1 MKATLPNHFSNTMN
15 SSSRISLWPISIICF
30 FTVAIIGCVTFVAFC
45 SRHPADLI
53 SANYYEDEVKYQ
65 GQIDRLQH
73 TQEHAPAASVQY
85 DKQTR
90 SITVSVPAEMASAR
104 PSGQIQLYRP
114 SALNLDRTIKLE
126 LTAQGL
132 QTIDAA
138 NLLPGLWKVRVSWTV
153 ADRQFFMDQ
162 KVVIPSAVL

>member
-1 MKATLPNHFSNTMN
+1 MN
-15 SSSRISLWPISIICF
+15 SSRISLWPISIICF
-30 FTVAIIGCVTFVAFC
+30 FTVAIIGCVSFVVFC
-45 SRHPADLI
+45 SLHPADLI

-65 GQIDRLQH
+65 GQIDRLRH
-73 TQEHAPAASVQY
+73 TQERASAASVQY

-90 SITVSVPAEMASAR
+90 SITVSVPVEVTSTS
-104 PSGQIQLYRP
+104 PLGQIQLYRP
-114 SALNLDRTIKLE
+114 SALNQERTIKLE

-138 NLLPGLWKVRVSWTV
+138 QLLPGLWKVRVSWTV

>member
-1 MKATLPNHFSNTMN
+1 M
-15 SSSRISLWPISIICF
+15 SLWPISIIGF
-30 FTVAIIGCVTFVAFC
+30 FAVAFIGCVSFVTFC

-65 GQIDRLQH
+65 GHIDRLQH
-73 TQEHAPAASVQY
+73 TQERASAASVQY

-90 SITVSVPAEMASAR
+90 SITVSVPVEPASTS

-114 SALNLDRTIKLE
+114 SELNQDRTIKLE

-132 QTIDAA
+132 QTINAA
-138 NLLPGLWKVRVSWTV
+138 DLLPGLWKVRVSWTV
-153 ADRQFFMDQ
+153 AERQFFMDQ

>member
-1 MKATLPNHFSNTMN
+1 MN
-15 SSSRISLWPISIICF
+15 SSRRISLWPISIISF
-30 FTVAIIGCVTFVAFC
+30 FIVAIIGCFSLVVFC

-73 TQEHAPAASVQY
+73 TQEHAASASVQY
-85 DKQTR
+85 DNQTR
-90 SITVSVPAEMASAR
+90 SITVSVPVEVASAS

-126 LTAQGL
+126 LSAHGS

-138 NLLPGLWKVRVSWTV
+138 KLLPGLWKVRVSWTV

>member
-1 MKATLPNHFSNTMN
+1 M
-15 SSSRISLWPISIICF
+15 SSRTSLWPISIIGF
-30 FTVAIIGCVTFVAFC
+30 FTVAIIGCVSFVAFC

-73 TQEHAPAASVQY
+73 TQARASAASVQF
-85 DKQTR
+85 DKHTR
-90 SITVSVPAEMASAR
+90 IITVSVPVEAASAS

-114 SALNLDRTIKLE
+114 SELNQDRTIKLA
-126 LTAQGL
+126 LTASGL

-153 ADRQFFMDQ
+153 ADKQFFMDQ